1 MMVII
6 DIIATKTKTH
16 YPHNLLNVEINYTL
30 HSEVMLFINLPI
42 LFLDIDTIL
51 HYLRVATDK
60 IY

>member
-1 MMVII
+1 MVII
-6 DIIATKTKTH
+6 DIISTEAKTH
-16 YPHNLLNVEINYTL
+16 YPNNLLNVEIKYTL